1 MPGARRLRPVVD
13 VTKLSREAFDRLQA
27 EHDDLTTR
35 GRIEIA
41 KKIEAARELGDL
53 SENGDYHAAKEEQGK
68 MEGRILHLGRILED
82 AVIVEASGG
91 GDSVG
96 TGAIVS
102 IVFDGDDE
110 VEKYLVGSIEEQ
122 RDDVI
127 VVSPRSPMG
136 SALLGAAVGDAV
148 EYEAPTGAML
158 KIKVVEIA

>member
-1 MPGARRLRPVVD
+1 MAD
-13 VTKLSREAFDRLQA
+13 AQQLSQAAYDRLKA

-35 GRIEIA
+35 GRIDIA
-41 KKIEAARELGDL
+41 RKIESARELGDL

-82 AVIVEASGG
+82 AVIVASEGG
-91 GDSVG
+91 GDTVG

-127 VVSPRSPMG
+127 VVSPGSPMG
-136 SALLGAAVGDAV
+136 SALLGAAVGDTV
-148 EYEAPTGAML
+148 EYEAPTGAVL
-158 KIKVVEIA
+158 KVEVVEIE